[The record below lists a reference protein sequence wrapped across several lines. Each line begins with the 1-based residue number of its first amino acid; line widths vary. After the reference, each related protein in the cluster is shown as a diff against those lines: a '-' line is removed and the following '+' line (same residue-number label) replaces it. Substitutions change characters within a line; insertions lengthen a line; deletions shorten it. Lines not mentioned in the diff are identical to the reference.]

1 MRWGAFAALALASC
15 TAKPAVETVPAPR
28 TYAHGI
34 GGATFLIGGS
44 FASGRS
50 PDGNSVILYGPEG
63 SILVD
68 TGRSAEHL
76 TAIRQGL
83 SGLGF
88 PLVAIVNTHWHL
100 DHVSGNPALRAAHP
114 GVKVYGTSAI
124 DGALGGFLAASA
136 AASRRALADGTLPAS
151 ARADVEG
158 DLATIA
164 RGAELRPDI
173 VVDETRDMV
182 IAGRTLSLRVA
193 RRSVTERDLWLYDAD
208 QKRAIVG
215 DLVTVPAPFLDT
227 ACPEGWLKAL
237 DDVVASGAEQVVPGH
252 GPIMP
257 IADFHRW
264 RGAFSDFIACARGT
278 GALEGCSAGWLAG
291 ASRWIGDD
299 SVRAKAMADY
309 YGGLIRA
316 GKLDGYC
323 TA

>member
-34 GGATFLIGGS
+34 GGATFLVGGR
-44 FASGRS
+44 FAPGRS

-63 SILVD
+63 SIVID
-68 TGRSAEHL
+68 TGRGAEHL

-88 PLVAIVNTHWHL
+88 PLVAIINTHWHL

-114 GVKVYGTSAI
+114 KVKVYGTSAI
-124 DGALGGFLAASA
+124 DDALAGFLAQSA
-136 AASRRALADGTLPAS
+136 ESSRRALADGAVPAP
-151 ARADVEG
+151 AIPDVEG

-164 RGAELRPDI
+164 RGNELRPDVI
-173 VVDETRDMV
+173 VDEPRDMT
-182 IAGRTLSLRVA
+182 IAGRSLSLRIA
-193 RRSVTERDLWLYDAD
+193 RRATTERDLWIYDAD

-215 DLVTVPAPFLDT
+215 DLVTVPSPFLDT
-227 ACPEGWLKAL
+227 ACPEGWLQAL
-237 DDVVASGAEQVVPGH
+237 DDIAAAGAEQVVPGH
-252 GPIMP
+252 GPIMA

-264 RGAFSDFIACARGT
+264 RSAFDDFIACARGA

-291 ASRWIGDD
+291 AAPWIGDD
-299 SVRAKAMADY
+299 GARTKAMADY
-309 YGGLIRA
+309 YGGLIRT